1 MKNIIGFIPKT
12 AAIQP
17 AFYREIFAGW
27 TAVFITDEDEEY
39 HIQINAD
46 YFHPQH
52 GKDISVLKQHPTHR
66 TEISAESF
74 STIKAAV
81 DFLAP
86 IIAAKMRKS
95 QKKRAS

>member
-1 MKNIIGFIPKT
+1 MKNKIGFIPKT

-81 DFLAP
+81 DFLKRILDAEKDETRQ
-86 IIAAKMRKS
+86 KM
-95 QKKRAS
+95 AS